1 MIAIPAVE
9 VRGGAT
15 VQLAGSARGDDQ
27 VSMDDATRVAR
38 GWSQL
43 GFRRLHVV
51 DLDAATGSGS
61 NFGILQEI
69 LRDASAEVQVGGG
82 IRSTDGIEQL
92 FRAGANRVV
101 VGTRA
106 IEDPD
111 WLGDVAALY
120 PGVIVVATD
129 VRGRRVVTRGWVRT
143 LPVDVLD
150 IVQDLNAHPLGGV
163 LVTELD
169 LEGGMRATDLA
180 LLEDVAESSRF
191 PVIAAGGVATLNDL
205 RALEHRGIDAVILGS
220 ALYSGALDPR
230 AVAQEFGDPL

>member
-9 VRGGAT
+9 VRNGASVQPAGG
-15 VQLAGSARGDDQ
+15 GRGDKQ
-27 VSMDDATRVAR
+27 VQTDDATRVAR

-61 NFGILQEI
+61 NLSILQEI
-69 LRDASAEVQVGGG
+69 LRDVSAEVQVGGG

-92 FRAGANRVV
+92 FRAGANRIV

-111 WLGDVAALY
+111 WLADVASLY

-129 VRGRRVVTRGWVRT
+129 VRGRRVVTRGWVRM
-143 LPVDVLD
+143 LPVDLLD
-150 IVQDLNAHPLGGV
+150 LVQELNAHPLGGV

-169 LEGGMRATDLA
+169 LEGGMRAIDLA
-180 LLEDVAESSRF
+180 LLEDVAETSRF
-191 PVIAAGGVATLNDL
+191 PVIAAGGVATLNDV
-205 RALEHRGIDAVILGS
+205 RALAHRGIDSVILGS
-220 ALYSGALDPR
+220 ALFSGALDPR